1 MVNIKVAVLGS
12 YYDPPSFLTDPRP
25 PYKPQ
30 FIFLAFIIFKNIKF
44 CTSCTLPHAKKFLGA
59 TPPSLRGDAPLIFLH
74 SLLFYSSKLTS
85 VILWVVSLSLI
96 GVIRVK
102 LSIKLEDDL
111 FIFFLFCFELIK

>member
-1 MVNIKVAVLGS
+1 MA
-12 YYDPPSFLTDPRP
+12 
-25 PYKPQ
+25 
-30 FIFLAFIIFKNIKF
+30 
-44 CTSCTLPHAKKFLGA
+44 FLGA
-59 TPPSLRGDAPLIFLH
+59 APPSLRGDAPLIFLH

-111 FIFFLFCFELIK
+111 FIFFYVILMFGQKSLNSF